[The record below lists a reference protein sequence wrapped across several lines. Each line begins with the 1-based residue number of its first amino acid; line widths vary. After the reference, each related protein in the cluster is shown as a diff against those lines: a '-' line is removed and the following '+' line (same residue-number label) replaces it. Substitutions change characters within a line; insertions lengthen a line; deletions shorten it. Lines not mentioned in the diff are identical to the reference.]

1 MPEVQQCA
9 KYGRI
14 IESGEVF
21 VRFKNP
27 NPNQPPFFFTI
38 AACSYQVRLGGIVL
52 TDVLFVHCRLLP
64 QGVV

>member
-1 MPEVQQCA
+1 MPEVQHYTKC
-9 KYGRI
+9 GRI

-21 VRFKNP
+21 VRLKIP
-27 NPNQPPFFFTI
+27 IPISRPFSFTI